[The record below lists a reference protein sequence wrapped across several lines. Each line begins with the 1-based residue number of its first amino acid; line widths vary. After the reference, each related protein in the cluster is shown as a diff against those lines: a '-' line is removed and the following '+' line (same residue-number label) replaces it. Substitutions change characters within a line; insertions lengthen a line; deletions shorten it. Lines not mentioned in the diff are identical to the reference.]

1 VPEKFMQMGPGTG
14 FRGLAIISR
23 SHS

>member
-1 VPEKFMQMGPGTG
+1 VPEKFMQMDPGTG
-14 FRGLAIISR
+14 FRGLANG